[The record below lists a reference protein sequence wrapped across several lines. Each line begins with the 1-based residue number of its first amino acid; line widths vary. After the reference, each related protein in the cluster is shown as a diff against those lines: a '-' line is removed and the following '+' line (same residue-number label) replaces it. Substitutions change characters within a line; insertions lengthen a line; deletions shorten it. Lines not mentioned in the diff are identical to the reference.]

1 MAAARDSMTRG
12 TKRGLCLLSLG
23 TCYQIELHKAFSNMD
38 EDGGGI
44 RGLSE
49 LIIIEEL
56 MERIKWK
63 EKLDKTPIPADYF
76 DLIGGTS
83 TGGYTHACFN
93 AFTVPLLIP

>member
-1 MAAARDSMTRG
+1 
-12 TKRGLCLLSLG
+12 
-23 TCYQIELHKAFSNMD
+23 MD

-76 DLIGGTS
+76 DLMGGTS
-83 TGGYTHACFN
+83 TRGYKHACFN
-93 AFTVPLLIP
+93 AFAVPLLIP

>member
-1 MAAARDSMTRG
+1 
-12 TKRGLCLLSLG
+12 
-23 TCYQIELHKAFSNMD
+23 MD

-63 EKLDKTPIPADYF
+63 EKLDKTPTPADYF
-76 DLIGGTS
+76 DLNGGTS
-83 TGGYTHACFN
+83 TGG
-93 AFTVPLLIP
+93 